1 MGVKKPPYQAAEI
14 NPHWRSNTEWHVSVA
29 QWRIFFL
36 FFFLGVGGTNCSF
49 SLKENQMRG
58 IISEESP
65 PLTRPFGFDG
75 LFAKTPPCFLL
86 VLFLNHLAFFFFTFH
101 LPSACLFFLRR
112 EFAQWMYS
120 TLSNWNVKKEAY
132 KVWQESDFRICS
144 SLFSLDSP
152 TLPPNVPPKV
162 SGDQSRIC
170 SQLFTIELIDL
181 ISFSSC

>member
-36 FFFLGVGGTNCSF
+36 FFLGWAGPITNCCF
-49 SLKENQMRG
+49 FIEENRMRG
-58 IISEESP
+58 ITSGESP
-65 PLTRPFGFDG
+65 PLTRPFGFDE
-75 LFAKTPPCFLL
+75 LFAKNPSLLFVGFVLKSFGNFFFLL
-86 VLFLNHLAFFFFTFH
+86 NIPSPFSSFFFF
-101 LPSACLFFLRR
+101 FLCR

-120 TLSNWNVKKEAY
+120 TLSNWNGKKEEY

-152 TLPPNVPPKV
+152 TLPPTSHPRYRAIRVEFV
-162 SGDQSRIC
+162 
-170 SQLFTIELIDL
+170 L
-181 ISFSSC
+181 SSSPQNWLT